1 MKKALLATA
10 LIAVIAFASCGGSP
24 KATATGPDELDATIR
39 EAADY
44 LNTRIPSGNKTAFI
58 NISGGYPDLSDYIL
72 SDLSK
77 HAVNDGVFSVVDRAQ
92 LDAVRAELNFSWSGE
107 VDDNSAQEI
116 GKMLGAQTIVS
127 GSVRKIGALYRLDI
141 RAIAVQTAEVQ
152 GQWNKNIP
160 NGATIAA
167 LTVTT
172 SSGASVAGG
181 TATGGRTSTGS
192 GTASGSGGSGTQTV
206 TPAQP
211 PAPTYKIGDT
221 GPAGGLIF
229 YDKGNRSGGWQY
241 LEAAPQSTEVRRKF
255 LSGSTNPIRF
265 DRINGIDEA
274 STSEELGRG
283 KENTEY
289 LLERIL
295 NLGQWETAVQYCDDL
310 VCGGFDDWFLP
321 SLRELSFMYGNLVRR
336 EIGDFRQEFYWSSTA
351 INRSGGGSITLN
363 QRVVNMRDN
372 AIEYRGGNDV
382 SQQLYVRAARRF

>member
-167 LTVTT
+167 LTITT
-172 SSGASVAGG
+172 ASGANVAGG
-181 TATGGRTSTGS
+181 SATGGRASTGS
-192 GTASGSGGSGTQTV
+192 GTTSGTGGSGTTQTV

-211 PAPTYKIGDT
+211 PAPVLKNGTYT
-221 GPAGGLIF
+221 LNPRPRVREAGGRWVDMWISKVEVETRFITFYFENVERGAGRGYGESSHNDWYTGNVALYNLDNENVYVMSTGITIARTIYPETVIF
-229 YDKGNRSGGWQY
+229 PRVNFNRFRMETKAYGRDKGFEEIILG
-241 LEAAPQSTEVRRKF
+241 EP
-255 LSGSTNPIRF
+255 
-265 DRINGIDEA
+265 DE
-274 STSEELGRG
+274 
-283 KENTEY
+283 
-289 LLERIL
+289 
-295 NLGQWETAVQYCDDL
+295 
-310 VCGGFDDWFLP
+310 
-321 SLRELSFMYGNLVRR
+321 
-336 EIGDFRQEFYWSSTA
+336 
-351 INRSGGGSITLN
+351 
-363 QRVVNMRDN
+363 
-372 AIEYRGGNDV
+372 
-382 SQQLYVRAARRF
+382 